1 MHLPSQTNSSGTP
14 PWKAF
19 GFLLI
24 FGAVFGPR
32 TVQADNPTFDGVI
45 GAIFKAK
52 CQKCHGGF
60 LPQKGL
66 KLNSLKNVLK
76 GGQSGAVVIPG
87 KPDSSILYRQF
98 SLPITDPKRMPPA
111 VEKNEL
117 TAAEKKNIRDWI
129 ASGAK

>member
-1 MHLPSQTNSSGTP
+1 MIPSSHQRSFGLSSRKISIVLLFFGVLFGLQT
-14 PWKAF
+14 A
-19 GFLLI
+19 
-24 FGAVFGPR
+24 R
-32 TVQADNPTFDGVI
+32 ADTPTFDGAI

-66 KLNSLKNVLK
+66 KLTSLKNVLK
-76 GGQSGAVVIPG
+76 GGASGVVVIPG

-98 SLPITDPKRMPPA
+98 SLPVTDPKRMPPA
-111 VEKNEL
+111 AEKNEL
-117 TAAEKKNIRDWI
+117 TAPERKNIRDWI